1 MSIIQSKA
9 AQKFLSSRR
18 LTLLLFTVFAS
29 VSNARNQPPQPTEE
43 CMKASQKCENDT
55 DCIHRLAVLQSA
67 CVTNTC
73 QPQCREAALN
83 LYQNRDGR
91 QLLRTDATCVPGRYE
106 LEKCGFPTKQI
117 PETLQFRQTYVR
129 DGPAVQCQM
138 GSCEAET
145 NEGRCPEKC
154 KRQLNAT
161 LATPL
166 GGALADCTC
175 TDKEDNRCIQLR
187 EISLRSCLSPSSLG
201 PPLGMPLPRPGQG
214 NIHTNRVDGPSS
226 SEEITDLVAAHPD
239 QDHAAQPDSAHS
251 AVPLGWAIAFSLLS
265 FAFARFCLF
274 A

>member
-1 MSIIQSKA
+1 MSIIRSKA
-9 AQKFLSSRR
+9 TQKFLSSRR
-18 LTLLLFTVFAS
+18 LSLFLFTVFAS

-43 CMKASQKCENDT
+43 CMKASQKCEADT

-106 LEKCGFPTKQI
+106 LEKCGFLPNKS
-117 PETLQFRQTYVR
+117 PKHCSFAKLMCETDLQCNAKWEVFI
-129 DGPAVQCQM
+129 
-138 GSCEAET
+138 SECEAET

-187 EISLRSCLSPSSLG
+187 EISLRSCLSPSSQG
-201 PPLGMPLPRPGQG
+201 PPMGMPLPRPGQG
-214 NIHTNRVDGPSS
+214 NVHTNRVDGPSS

-251 AVPLGWAIAFSLLS
+251 AVPD
-265 FAFARFCLF
+265 
-274 A
+274 